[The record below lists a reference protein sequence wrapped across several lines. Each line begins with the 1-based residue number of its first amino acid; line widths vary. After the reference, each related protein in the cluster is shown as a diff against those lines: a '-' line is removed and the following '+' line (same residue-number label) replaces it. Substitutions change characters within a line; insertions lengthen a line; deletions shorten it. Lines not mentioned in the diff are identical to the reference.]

1 MRFLLLLLPWFAG
14 LSCGAPVR
22 AAEPSFSVADSA
34 GPACEQVAVA
44 LTQHTQSHSVWDAL
58 GGWGQGV
65 AHITANRADFYLF
78 RPASGQL
85 SKLLSLEAPARWRQS
100 DRYQMRPRILPDGSL
115 LFSLHGCPPQQENCT
130 ELQYYKLS
138 ADGAYQ
144 QIAAWPA
151 ASAQESANLRQ
162 CTSSLSYQGG
172 KTLINIGPSGGP
184 WRPVLQLEGGV
195 LRPLASPA
203 P

>member
-1 MRFLLLLLPWFAG
+1 MRCLPLLLLL
-14 LSCGAPVR
+14 LSGCSW
-22 AAEPSFSVADSA
+22 AEPVGAAASSFSVADSA
-34 GPACEQVAVA
+34 GPACERVAVA

-65 AHITANRADFYLF
+65 SRMTANRADFYLF

-85 SKLLSLEAPARWRQS
+85 SKLLSLEAPTRWRQS
-100 DRYQMRPRILPDGSL
+100 DRYQMRPRILPDGRL

-130 ELQYYKLS
+130 EQQYYTLS

-162 CTSSLSYQGG
+162 CTTSLSYQGG

-195 LRPLASPA
+195 LRPFASPA

>member
-1 MRFLLLLLPWFAG
+1 MRGLPVLLLWFAG
-14 LSCGAPVR
+14 LSCAAPVR
-22 AAEPSFSVADSA
+22 AAVVSISVADSA
-34 GPACEQVAVA
+34 GPACELLAVA

-58 GGWGQGV
+58 GGWGPGA
-65 AHITANRADFYLF
+65 AHLTANRADFYLF
-78 RPASGQL
+78 RPSSGQL
-85 SKLLSLEAPARWRQS
+85 RKLLSLDAPARWRQS

-130 ELQYYKLS
+130 EQQYYQLS

-144 QIAAWPA
+144 QISAWPA

-162 CTSSLSYQGG
+162 CTSLQSYQGG

-184 WRPVLQLEGGV
+184 WRPVLQLEGSV
-195 LRPLASPA
+195 LRPFAA
-203 P
+203 PVP